1 MSEAHPPQG
10 TPHGGSHGQAQAGH
24 AAPAQGQPHA
34 SPQTHP
40 HGTAAPRPVASQQ
53 RGPVSPIQPPP
64 AQRLPGQPAHLA
76 TGGGIQH
83 SQQLCRTPPPLPAA
97 SGAPRQVLPAS
108 PRPVPV
114 DDGDGELIN
123 LEDDDAISPAAGPAP
138 SSSASVGLAP
148 APVGQL
154 SMPSKIK
161 VAGSGDKHTYTR
173 FKRPAH
179 VDGTRACRLR
189 TFHGRLSDEGLA
201 FMDDKI
207 NERLDNHPEVDVKH
221 VNTNI
226 GPIEGKNGEQAMFVM
241 IWY

>member
-10 TPHGGSHGQAQAGH
+10 TPHGGNHGQAQTGH
-24 AAPAQGQPHA
+24 AV
-34 SPQTHP
+34 
-40 HGTAAPRPVASQQ
+40 PRPAGAQQ
-53 RGPVSPIQPPP
+53 RGPISPIQPPP

-76 TGGGIQH
+76 TGGGVQH
-83 SQQLCRTPPPLPAA
+83 SAQQLGRTPPPLPAA
-97 SGAPRQVLPAS
+97 GAPRQVLPAS
-108 PRPVPV
+108 PRAIPV

-123 LEDDDAISPAAGPAP
+123 LEDDDAIPPAP
-138 SSSASVGLAP
+138 APASVSGSPVGLAP

-154 SMPSKIK
+154 SMPSKIR

-207 NERLDNHPEVDVKH
+207 NEWLDNHPEVDVKH